1 MFERYTERARRVLFF
16 ARYEASQL
24 GSISI
29 ETEHLLLGLIR
40 EGKGLT
46 SRIFARSHL
55 SLESIRKEIEGRTVF
70 REKVSTSVEIP
81 FSAETKR
88 VLQFAAEEADR
99 LLHNY
104 IGTEHLLLGILR
116 EERSVAATILME
128 KGMRLNTV
136 REDIVALLNEKTT
149 LTRVKETPLLAEFSR
164 DLTEAAMKNQL
175 DPLVG
180 RHIEIERVQ
189 QVLCRRTKNNAVL
202 IGEPGVGKTAIV
214 EGLAQ
219 KIVYGDVPHFLADK
233 RLLALDI
240 SLIVAGT
247 KYRGQFE
254 ERLKAIMKELTENP
268 NIIVFIDELHTLVGA
283 GSAEGSL
290 DAANILKPALSRG
303 EIRCIG
309 ATTPSE
315 YRKYIE
321 KDRSLERRFQAI
333 KVDPPNE
340 RETIEVL
347 MGVKDR
353 YETFHHVEYT
363 TEAIEAAVYQSSR
376 YITDRFLPDKAIDLV
391 DEAGARAKL
400 REAGYSEEFGEINR
414 SIRVAVEQMETA
426 VSEKNFEKA
435 QFYREQE
442 VQARENL
449 QFVREKF
456 DVKSST
462 RRVVVGKGEI
472 DEVVSKWT
480 GVPLTSI
487 NQDEGDKLLHMEDAL
502 HNRVISQD
510 AAISALSRAI
520 RRSRAGLKSP
530 NRPVGSFIFLG
541 PTGVGKTEL
550 ARAIANFL
558 FGSDHALIRFD
569 MSEYMEKH
577 SVSKL
582 IGSPPGYVGHE
593 EGGQLTEKVKRNPY
607 SVVLLDEV
615 EKAHPDLFNILLQVF
630 EDGHLTDG
638 LGNRVNFKNTIIIM
652 TSNIGAR
659 FIQKKASLGFQSA
672 DSGVISPQRQRH
684 GARRGE
690 EDVQPGVHQPH
701 RRDHRLR
708 GALGRRPPD
717 HHQAA
722 REAGERQPGRP
733 PAPPR
738 ARAGSH
744 RLDHRAD
751 VQGSLVRRP
760 SAAPRDP
767 ALYRGSAVRGA
778 HPRAPQGGRHPGVP
792 RCGEPGVPS
801 GRRDRER
808 PPAGLTRL
816 RMGGPCH
823 GYGAASARPLG
834 SLARLRSSK
843 LMAWPLPGPS
853 VRAAA
858 GRSQPPIMRVF
869 ALLLVALAA
878 AGEVRA
884 QTPPAG
890 TPVRPGPVRRRRAI
904 FPRRSAARPSRR
916 PAGCPRPAPA
926 RSSTRSCSASRSRAE
941 AP

>member
-136 REDIVALLNEKTT
+136 REDIVAILNEKTT

-164 DLTEAAMKNQL
+164 DLTDAAMKNQL

-180 RHIEIERVQ
+180 RHIEVERVQ

-233 RLLALDI
+233 RILALDI

-309 ATTPSE
+309 ATTPAE

-321 KDRSLERRFQAI
+321 KDRSLERRFQAV
-333 KVDPPNE
+333 KVDPPSE

-353 YETFHHVEYT
+353 YEQFHHVEYT
-363 TEAIEAAVYQSSR
+363 NEAIEAAVYQSSR

-400 REAGYSEEFGEINR
+400 REAGYSSEEFGEINR
-414 SIRVAVEQMETA
+414 SIRVAVEQMENA

-442 VQARENL
+442 IQARDNL

-456 DVKSST
+456 DVKSNM
-462 RRVVVGKGEI
+462 RRVTVGKTDI

-487 NQDEGDKLLHMEDAL
+487 NQDEGDKLLRMEDGL
-502 HNRVISQD
+502 HTRVISQEK
-510 AAISALSRAI
+510 AISALSRAI
-520 RRSRAGLKSP
+520 RRSRAGLKNP
-530 NRPVGSFIFLG
+530 NRPVGSFVFLG

-550 ARAIANFL
+550 ARALANFL

-607 SVVLLDEV
+607 SVVLLDEI

-659 FIQKKASLGFQSA
+659 FIQKKASLGFQSS
-672 DSGVISPQRQRH
+672 DSSAISRSVNDMVL
-684 GARRGE
+684 GE
-690 EDVQPGVHQPH
+690 VRKTFNPEFINRIDEIIVFEALSDDDL
-701 RRDHRLR
+701 RTITRLLVKQLNDNLVDR
-708 GALGRRPPD
+708 KI
-717 HHQAA
+717 
-722 REAGERQPGRP
+722 
-733 PAPPR
+733 
-738 ARAGSH
+738 
-744 RLDHRAD
+744 RLDM
-751 VQGSLVRRP
+751 
-760 SAAPRDP
+760 APEVVDWIIE
-767 ALYRGSAVRGA
+767 
-778 HPRAPQGGRHPGVP
+778 QT
-792 RCGEPGVPS
+792 CK
-801 GRRDRER
+801 DRS
-808 PPAGLTRL
+808 
-816 RMGGPCH
+816 
-823 GYGAASARPLG
+823 YGARPLRRAIQRYIEDPLSEELIRGHLKGGDIEVYLDGG
-834 SLARLRSSK
+834 SLAY
-843 LMAWPLPGPS
+843 
-853 VRAAA
+853 
-858 GRSQPPIMRVF
+858 
-869 ALLLVALAA
+869 
-878 AGEVRA
+878 
-884 QTPPAG
+884 
-890 TPVRPGPVRRRRAI
+890 
-904 FPRRSAARPSRR
+904 R
-916 PAGCPRPAPA
+916 PAGQVQEGRPLA
-926 RSSTRSCSASRSRAE
+926 
-941 AP
+941 

>member
-149 LTRVKETPLLAEFSR
+149 VNNRAKETPLLAEFSR

-180 RHIEIERVQ
+180 RHLEIERVQ

-309 ATTPSE
+309 ATTPAE

-333 KVDPPNE
+333 KVEPPSE
-340 RETIEVL
+340 KETVEVL
-347 MGVKDR
+347 TGIKEK
-353 YETFHHVEYT
+353 YESFHHVDYT
-363 TEAIEAAVYQSSR
+363 DEAIEAAVYQSSR
-376 YITDRFLPDKAIDLV
+376 YITDRFLPDKAIDLI

-400 REAGYSEEFGEINR
+400 KEAGYSEEFGEINK
-414 SIRVAVEQMETA
+414 SIRVAVEQMESA

-456 DVKSST
+456 DVKSNT

-487 NQDEGDKLLHMEDAL
+487 NQDEGNKLLRMEEEL
-502 HNRVISQD
+502 HKRVISQER
-510 AAISALSRAI
+510 AISALSRAI
-520 RRSRAGLKSP
+520 RRSRAGLKNP

-558 FGSDHALIRFD
+558 FGSDHSLIRFD

-607 SVVLLDEV
+607 SVVLLDEI

-659 FIQKKASLGFQSA
+659 FIQKKAGLGFQSA
-672 DSGVISPQRQRH
+672 DAGTIARSVTDMVLGEVRKTFNPEFINRIDEIIVFEALSDDDLRTITRLLVDQLNDNLVDRKIHLQAASEVIDWIIEMTCKDRSY
-684 GARRGE
+684 GARPLRRAIQRYIEDPLSEELIRGHLKGGE
-690 EDVQPGVHQPH
+690 IEVYLEGGV
-701 RRDHRLR
+701 L
-708 GALGRRPPD
+708 A
-717 HHQAA
+717 
-722 REAGERQPGRP
+722 
-733 PAPPR
+733 
-738 ARAGSH
+738 
-744 RLDHRAD
+744 
-751 VQGSLVRRP
+751 
-760 SAAPRDP
+760 
-767 ALYRGSAVRGA
+767 YR
-778 HPRAPQGGRHPGVP
+778 
-792 RCGEPGVPS
+792 
-801 GRRDRER
+801 
-808 PPAGLTRL
+808 PAGLIHDGRT
-816 RMGGPCH
+816 
-823 GYGAASARPLG
+823 
-834 SLARLRSSK
+834 LA
-843 LMAWPLPGPS
+843 
-853 VRAAA
+853 
-858 GRSQPPIMRVF
+858 
-869 ALLLVALAA
+869 
-878 AGEVRA
+878 
-884 QTPPAG
+884 
-890 TPVRPGPVRRRRAI
+890 
-904 FPRRSAARPSRR
+904 
-916 PAGCPRPAPA
+916 
-926 RSSTRSCSASRSRAE
+926 
-941 AP
+941 

>member
-180 RHIEIERVQ
+180 RAIEIERVQ

-219 KIVYGDVPHFLADK
+219 KVVYGDVPHFLADK
-233 RLLALDI
+233 RILALDI

-309 ATTPSE
+309 ATTPAE

-321 KDRSLERRFQAI
+321 KDRSLERRFQAV
-333 KVDPPNE
+333 KVDPPSE
-340 RETIEVL
+340 KETIEVL

-353 YETFHHVEYT
+353 YEQFHHVEYT
-363 TEAIEAAVYQSSR
+363 QEAIEAAVYQSNR

-400 REAGYSEEFGEINR
+400 REAGFNSEEFGEINR
-414 SIRVAVEQMETA
+414 SIRVAVEQMENA

-456 DVKSST
+456 DVKTNT
-462 RRVVVGKGEI
+462 RKVTVGKADI

-487 NQDEGDKLLHMEDAL
+487 NQDESDKLLHMEGAL
-502 HNRVISQD
+502 HDRVISQD
-510 AAISALSRAI
+510 KAIGALARAI
-520 RRSRAGLKSP
+520 RRSRAGLKNP
-530 NRPVGSFIFLG
+530 NRPVGSFVFLG

-550 ARAIANFL
+550 ARALANFL

-607 SVVLLDEV
+607 SVVLLDEI

-659 FIQKKASLGFQSA
+659 FIQKKASLGFQSTE
-672 DSGVISPQRQRH
+672 SSVISRSVNDMVL
-684 GARRGE
+684 GE
-690 EDVQPGVHQPH
+690 VRKTFNPEFINRIDEIIVFEALSDDDLRTITKLLVKQLNDNLVD
-701 RRDHRLR
+701 RKIRLEL
-708 GALGRRPPD
+708 ATEVVD
-717 HHQAA
+717 WIIEQT
-722 REAGERQPGRP
+722 
-733 PAPPR
+733 
-738 ARAGSH
+738 
-744 RLDHRAD
+744 
-751 VQGSLVRRP
+751 
-760 SAAPRDP
+760 
-767 ALYRGSAVRGA
+767 
-778 HPRAPQGGRHPGVP
+778 
-792 RCGEPGVPS
+792 CK
-801 GRRDRER
+801 DRS
-808 PPAGLTRL
+808 
-816 RMGGPCH
+816 
-823 GYGAASARPLG
+823 YGARPL
-834 SLARLRSSK
+834 
-843 LMAWPLPGPS
+843 
-853 VRAAA
+853 
-858 GRSQPPIMRVF
+858 
-869 ALLLVALAA
+869 
-878 AGEVRA
+878 
-884 QTPPAG
+884 
-890 TPVRPGPVRRRRAI
+890 RRAI
-904 FPRRSAARPSRR
+904 QRYIEDPLSEELIRGHLKGGDIEVYLDGGSLSYR
-916 PAGCPRPAPA
+916 PAGQPQEGR
-926 RSSTRSCSASRSRAE
+926 RLV
-941 AP
+941 

>member
-55 SLESIRKEIEGRTVF
+55 SLENIRKEIEGRTVF

-116 EERSVAATILME
+116 EERSVAASILME

-136 REDIVALLNEKTT
+136 REDIVQLLNEKTT

-164 DLTEAAMKNQL
+164 DLTESAMKNQL

-180 RHIEIERVQ
+180 RDHELERVQ

-233 RLLALDI
+233 RILALDI

-309 ATTPSE
+309 ATTPAE

-333 KVDPPNE
+333 KVDPPAE
-340 RETIEVL
+340 KETIDIL

-353 YETFHHVEYT
+353 YEQFHHVEYT
-363 TEAIEAAVYQSSR
+363 RDAIEAAVYQSSR

-400 REAGYSEEFGEINR
+400 KEAGCSEEFGEINK

-426 VSEKNFEKA
+426 VSQKDFEKA

-442 VQARENL
+442 VSARENL

-456 DVKSST
+456 DVKSSA
-462 RRVVVGKGEI
+462 RKVIVSKGDI

-480 GVPLTSI
+480 GVPIASI
-487 NQDEGDKLLHMEDAL
+487 NQDEGDKLLRMEADL
-502 HNRVISQD
+502 HKRVVSQET
-510 AAISALSRAI
+510 AISALSRAI
-520 RRSRAGLKSP
+520 RRSRAGLKNP
-530 NRPVGSFIFLG
+530 NRPTGSFIFLG

-550 ARAIANFL
+550 ARALANFL

-582 IGSPPGYVGHE
+582 IGSPPGYVGHV
-593 EGGQLTEKVKRNPY
+593 EG
-607 SVVLLDEV
+607 
-615 EKAHPDLFNILLQVF
+615 
-630 EDGHLTDG
+630 GHLTDG

-659 FIQKKASLGFQSA
+659 FIQKKSSMGFQSS
-672 DSGVISPQRQRH
+672 DSGEIAKSVTDMVL
-684 GARRGE
+684 GE
-690 EDVQPGVHQPH
+690 VKRTFNPEFINRIDEIIVFE
-701 RRDHRLR
+701 
-708 GALGRRPPD
+708 ALGD
-717 HHQAA
+717 
-722 REAGERQPGRP
+722 EDLRQIMALLVTQLNDNLVDRKLKIAL
-733 PAPPR
+733 APEVI
-738 ARAGSH
+738 
-744 RLDHRAD
+744 DWIIE
-751 VQGSLVRRP
+751 VT
-760 SAAPRDP
+760 
-767 ALYRGSAVRGA
+767 
-778 HPRAPQGGRHPGVP
+778 
-792 RCGEPGVPS
+792 CK
-801 GRRDRER
+801 DRS
-808 PPAGLTRL
+808 
-816 RMGGPCH
+816 
-823 GYGAASARPLG
+823 YGARPL
-834 SLARLRSSK
+834 
-843 LMAWPLPGPS
+843 
-853 VRAAA
+853 
-858 GRSQPPIMRVF
+858 
-869 ALLLVALAA
+869 
-878 AGEVRA
+878 
-884 QTPPAG
+884 
-890 TPVRPGPVRRRRAI
+890 RRAI
-904 FPRRSAARPSRR
+904 QRYVEDPLSEELIRGNLRDGDIDVYLDGGQLAYR
-916 PAGCPRPAPA
+916 PAGDLTAGR
-926 RSSTRSCSASRSRAE
+926 RLT
-941 AP
+941 